1 MKDVK
6 ISTED
11 TKKMTGLDASGIRK
25 IRKIYQDEQKIERY
39 ELFSKAQVEEIKL
52 IVAYQR
58 KNPHLSY
65 KVAYEAIKMR
75 NVINRLKAEA
85 PDDFT
90 SEAILTIGEEKMER
104 FFELFVGLEDLLREF
119 DSESAELLKNMESA
133 ILARIVLKAR
143 KNKMDKEFTD

>member
-58 KNPHLSY
+58 QNPHLSY

-75 NVINRLKAEA
+75 NVLNRLRAEA

-90 SEAILTIGEEKMER
+90 SEAILTIGEEKGA
-104 FFELFVGLEDLLREF
+104 FFELFVGLEDLLRE
-119 DSESAELLKNMESA
+119 
-133 ILARIVLKAR
+133 LARIVLKVR
-143 KNKMDKEFTD
+143 KNKTDKKFTV